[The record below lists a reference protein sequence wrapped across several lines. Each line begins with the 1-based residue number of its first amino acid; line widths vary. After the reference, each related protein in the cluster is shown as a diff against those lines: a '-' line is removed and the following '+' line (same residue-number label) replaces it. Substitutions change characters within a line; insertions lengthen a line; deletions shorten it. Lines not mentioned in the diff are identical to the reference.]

1 MISAADHGRAPSRP
15 GWHGCFAAAVRFVI
29 APLILLS
36 SGFFTAGFL
45 LSGHY
50 TWPGTSRVMVL
61 TITVIVL
68 SYEFVYQEQRS
79 RSAAPEHALSAV
91 LYSCVIPYAAGVL
104 LLLGLIRFAG

>member
-1 MISAADHGRAPSRP
+1 MSAADPGRAPSYP
-15 GWHGCFAAAVRFVI
+15 GGQTLFAAAVRFII

-50 TWPGTSRVMVL
+50 TWPETSRVMVL
-61 TITVIVL
+61 TMTVVVL

-79 RSAAPEHALSAV
+79 RSATPEHALSAV
-91 LYSCVIPYAAGVL
+91 FYSCVMPYVAGVL
-104 LLLGLIRFAG
+104 LLLGVTWFTG

>member
-1 MISAADHGRAPSRP
+1 MMSAADHGRAPSRP
-15 GWHGCFAAAVRFVI
+15 GWHAFFAAAVRFVI

-50 TWPGTSRVMVL
+50 TWPRTSRVMVL
-61 TITVIVL
+61 TITVLVL

-79 RSAAPEHALSAV
+79 RSAAPEHALGAV
-91 LYSCVIPYAAGVL
+91 LYSCVIPYVAGVL
-104 LLLGLIRFAG
+104 LLLGLTRFTG

>member
-1 MISAADHGRAPSRP
+1 MMSAVNHGRAPSRP
-15 GWHGCFAAAVRFVI
+15 GRQTIFAAAVRFVI

-50 TWPGTSRVMVL
+50 TWPWTSRVMVL

-68 SYEFVYQEQRS
+68 AYEFVYQEQRS
-79 RSAAPEHALSAV
+79 RSAVPEHALSAV

-104 LLLGLIRFAG
+104 LLLGLTRFGG